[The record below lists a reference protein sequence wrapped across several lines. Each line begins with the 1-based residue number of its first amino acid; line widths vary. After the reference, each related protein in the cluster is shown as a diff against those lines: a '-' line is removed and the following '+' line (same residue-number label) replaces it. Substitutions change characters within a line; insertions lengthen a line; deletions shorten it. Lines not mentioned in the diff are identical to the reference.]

1 MDGACGDSELSELSA
16 LSAVLTLS
24 VMSTM
29 LPLEVDYPE
38 VHFLPILMDHLTQE
52 YGRMF
57 D

>member
-1 MDGACGDSELSELSA
+1 MDGACADSG

-24 VMSTM
+24 VMSAM
-29 LPLEVDYPE
+29 LPPEVDYPE

>member
-16 LSAVLTLS
+16 LSALLTLS

-38 VHFLPILMDHLTQE
+38 VHFLPILMDHLTQG

>member
-1 MDGACGDSELSELSA
+1 
-16 LSAVLTLS
+16 
-24 VMSTM
+24 M

-52 YGRMF
+52 YVLMF